1 MVELD
6 APYLLRALAAGAL
19 VAVPLGLLG
28 CFVLLRDLAFFAH
41 AVGVA
46 TFPGLVVG
54 AAVPGVGPF
63 AGALAAALAF
73 SGFVSLGERDRAD
86 SGGAMTGVALA
97 VAVALG
103 ATLLVALEIGA
114 VSVERLLFG
123 SLLAVSGADV
133 IRCAAVAALTVA
145 ALGLSLP
152 RLAAATFDRGWADAA
167 GARERAA
174 ATGLVLL
181 VAIAVV
187 TALPAVGSLLAAAL
201 LVVPAA
207 TARLIAERLGPMLAG
222 ATALAVLEMGG
233 GLALARVLDLPP
245 GAVVAMVAGVIFALG
260 AAVRAGVAS
269 VRAPAPVA

>member
-1 MVELD
+1 VVEFD
-6 APYLLRALAAGAL
+6 APHLLRALAAGAL

-54 AAVPGVGPF
+54 VAVPGLGPF

-73 SGFVSLGERDRAD
+73 SGFVSLGERDRAV
-86 SGGAMTGVALA
+86 SGGAVTGVLLAAAL
-97 VAVALG
+97 ALG
-103 ATLLVALEIGA
+103 ATLLVSLEVGA
-114 VSVERLLFG
+114 VPIERLLFG
-123 SLLAVSGADV
+123 SLLAVSAADV
-133 IRCAAVAALTVA
+133 IRSAVVAALTMA
-145 ALGLSLP
+145 ALGLGLP
-152 RLAAATFDRGWADAA
+152 RLAAATFDRGWAAPA
-167 GARERAA
+167 GVRERAV

-187 TALPAVGSLLAAAL
+187 AALPAVGSLLAAAL

-207 TARLIAERLGPMLAG
+207 TARLFTERLGPMLAG
-222 ATALAVLEMGG
+222 ATALAVLEMAGG
-233 GLALARVLDLPP
+233 VVLARVLDLPP
-245 GAVVAMVAGVIFALG
+245 GAVVAVLAGALFALAG
-260 AAVRAGVAS
+260 AVCAAGGP